1 MPFIGIYRPS
11 LLNNINS
18 LAGSRVLYNPVCW
31 MRVWPTVPRTKF
43 RVTRSVKHGA
53 WGFVIYLP
61 ASKFHYSTWVSK
73 TQMRAE
79 SHYRILLL
87 ADCAP
92 YFCPNWRCLHK
103 RTPIDLA
110 SRRLLLRCQVLARET
125 QVN

>member
-1 MPFIGIYRPS
+1 
-11 LLNNINS
+11 LDAS
-18 LAGSRVLYNPVCW
+18 LAYSSKNQVPGH
-31 MRVWPTVPRTKF
+31 TVRE
-43 RVTRSVKHGA
+43 TRCLGVRDISPSKQVSLFYL
-53 WGFVIYLP
+53 GFQN
-61 ASKFHYSTWVSK
+61 